1 MAVTPLRLYV
11 GFDDTDRL
19 DAPYG
24 TGKVARGLA
33 ARMPAGCRLVGVV
46 RQQLLVHPAVPYTSH
61 NSAACC
67 LVDLPG
73 ADLIPAV
80 IAAAVAQIEAQALE
94 GSDPGLCVAADGDPA
109 LPALTAF
116 GRACTERLQT
126 QGDARRACGRAHLS
140 GHGGTR
146 DGVIGAAAA
155 VGLTASGWCGRYIDL
170 EGLRD
175 WPAVVPAGRLRE
187 AGIEVVSIERDST
200 VPGADDPV
208 ATNGWVRPR
217 LMGHRPVLL
226 VQPTVEGIWV
236 NLHAKRRGRQG
247 AEEPHAT
254 PGPSG
259 PV

>member
-1 MAVTPLRLYV
+1 MALTPLRLYV
-11 GFDDTDRL
+11 GFDDTDHL

-33 ARMPAGCRLVGVV
+33 ARLPAGCRLAGVV

-67 LVDLPG
+67 LVDLPEAG
-73 ADLIPAV
+73 LMPAV

-126 QGDARRACGRAHLS
+126 QADARRACGRAHLS

-187 AGIEVVSIERDST
+187 AGIEVVSIERDGA

-236 NLHAKRRGRQG
+236 NLHAKRRGRQNPDG
-247 AEEPHAT
+247 PCAAPASPAAT
-254 PGPSG
+254 
-259 PV
+259 